1 MNEHPRLE
9 DIFRQIKCPKE
20 FQDTV
25 DKILTVENRKI
36 IAKEEK
42 FCFFGTG
49 RTNDFPSEVRLFL
62 IFQSK
67 KYPRFCCMAQDYII
81 LGFSADKW
89 NVYKAELEHDFS
101 ADMDKLEIC
110 SHYVTAG
117 NEHHGIGS
125 AGVQKIISLARM
137 LKCKEIWGK
146 AESYLDETEEGRERL
161 RNFYKKNGFVFEEND
176 IYFSMEL

>member
-1 MNEHPRLE
+1 MQVLLFAGIQKMNEHPRLE

-49 RTNDFPSEVRLFL
+49 RTNDFPSEVILFL

-89 NVYKAELEHDFS
+89 NVYKAELEHDFLLIWIS
-101 ADMDKLEIC
+101 WRYAHIMLKLEMNIM
-110 SHYVTAG
+110 G
-117 NEHHGIGS
+117 
-125 AGVQKIISLARM
+125 LA
-137 LKCKEIWGK
+137 LLE
-146 AESYLDETEEGRERL
+146 
-161 RNFYKKNGFVFEEND
+161 YKR
-176 IYFSMEL
+176 